1 MMQST
6 KFGSSKTIHIA
17 FNDGVN
23 TLPICG
29 AKLMCGLPQAVSH
42 EVTCKK
48 CQKVAA

>member
-17 FNDGVN
+17 FNDGEN

-29 AKLMCGLPQAVSH
+29 AQLRWGLPHAISH